1 MRRLLLAY
9 QLEERLLQIQASS
22 PGVSY
27 RRDLNTDSL
36 KIFFGHTPLEKRIR
50 VETASINLLI
60 FHQEVPLLGDKLQ
73 ENENSEIGLKKRTRQ
88 DHPHLKGLGGGFWLA
103 KDRGEP

>member
-27 RRDLNTDSL
+27 RRDLNTDCL

-50 VETASINLLI
+50 VE
-60 FHQEVPLLGDKLQ
+60 PLL
-73 ENENSEIGLKKRTRQ
+73 
-88 DHPHLKGLGGGFWLA
+88 
-103 KDRGEP
+103 